1 MVKKLKAMA
10 QSASGDSELA
20 AAVKESAQQIW
31 QAGLGAFAKAQTEGQ
46 KLFRALVK
54 EGSTLEAH
62 TLRVAEKKV
71 GEVSGRLSSIAGQ
84 FQKQATGTW
93 DKLESVFEQRVE
105 RVLDKLGMPSSHEIA
120 QLTQKVEALTAAVH
134 ALSKDTPKK
143 GGVKKGET
151 KKAPQK
157 KTPAK
162 RAPKTG

>member
-10 QSASGDSELA
+10 ESSSSDSELA

-46 KLFRALVK
+46 KLFGALVK
-54 EGSTLEAH
+54 EGSALETR

-71 GEVSGRLSSIAGQ
+71 GEASGRLSSIAGQ

-105 RVLDKLGMPSSHEIA
+105 RVLDKLGMPNTQQIE
-120 QLTQKVEALTAAVH
+120 QLTKKVEQLTAAINE
-134 ALSKDTPKK
+134 LSGGAPKK
-143 GGVKKGET
+143 AAKKT
-151 KKAPQK
+151 TLKKSATKRAKKA
-157 KTPAK
+157 
-162 RAPKTG
+162 G